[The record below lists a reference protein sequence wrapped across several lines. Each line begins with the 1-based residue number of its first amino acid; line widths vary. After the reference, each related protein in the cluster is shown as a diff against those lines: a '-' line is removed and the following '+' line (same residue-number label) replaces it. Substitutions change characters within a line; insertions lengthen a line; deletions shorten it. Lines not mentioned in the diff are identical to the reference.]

1 MKVWTSL
8 HKNHKIV
15 QHATATSADP
25 DPSTAFLQCLEQIY
39 KALDVA
45 EPVWV
50 SKHERDISRFHRVVF
65 RPADFLEPVHF
76 DSMEIQIVDEK

>member
-8 HKNHKIV
+8 HKNHKII
-15 QHATATSADP
+15 QNATAQSAHP
-25 DPSTAFLQCLEQIY
+25 DASTAFLECLEQIY

-50 SKHERDISRFHRVVF
+50 SKHERDVSRFGRVVF
-65 RPADFLEPVHF
+65 KPADFLEPVSF
-76 DSMEIQIVDEK
+76 DSMEIQIIDEK